1 VIACK
6 AIDTKT
12 GNDGKRLLDR
22 IVSMLVKISSA
33 RMQVRESIENEY
45 ENENE

>member
-1 VIACK
+1 MACE

-12 GNDGKRLLDR
+12 GNDGKRLLVR

-33 RMQVRESIENEY
+33 RMQVRESIENENEY
-45 ENENE
+45 ENE